1 MASNPPNK
9 NDDGQS
15 DAAPEI
21 SGDEGESV
29 VGSTELSVDKTQDTN
44 EGQVAAKSTEQQ
56 PKQTL
61 GTQSIFAKPP
71 RTTTY
76 RALRILGLFI
86 IIIAVIVA
94 VGSFWVM
101 TGASTIEPT
110 PQVWTGIWVTNGI
123 LVVLVVA
130 LVFTEIVVM
139 IQARMRRHSGA
150 RLRSRLV
157 GLFAMVATLPALLIA
172 VFAALTLNQGL
183 DQWFS
188 ERTRDIVENSRLIA
202 RSYLLEHAQ
211 VLRDDIIWVATELET
226 ARETFETDRERFQRV
241 LTALATTRSLP
252 FAQLLSG
259 DGDVLLRAQI
269 NVQGPEPSFPLA
281 VIKEAQEGVPTLL
294 TPGTTN
300 MVGAIVKLRGY
311 DDTFVFVARPVDQA
325 VIEYM
330 KLTDQNISE
339 YRLYASNRVVFQ
351 ITYGIMYLGLALVL
365 LLAALWIGM
374 ALANRFVDPIRN
386 LMIASSRVA
395 KGRLDTQV
403 PIVENSGDLRDLG
416 VSFNSMINQLA
427 SQRRELL
434 DANDTNELRRQFTE
448 AVVEGVSAGV
458 VGLDADGAITLV
470 NRRSCDIFGADE
482 LDLMGL
488 EISHVVPEL
497 SSIIERA
504 KSSRHGQIR
513 DQINLGTEAEQRTY
527 QVQLTREG
535 TITESKGFVVTLD
548 DITDLVSAQRTS
560 AWADVARRIAH
571 EIKNPLT
578 PIQLSAERLRKRY
591 AKKLEGDFEVFD
603 KCTSTIIRQVGDIGR
618 MVDEFSSFARMPSAI
633 LERADLSD
641 TIRQAVFLESVR
653 LPQIEIEADLPL
665 ETIYAHFDVRL
676 ISQALTNLI
685 KNAVEALE
693 NVGIQNID
701 GPKIIIKT
709 SMQDNFVTVDI
720 CDNGRGWPQ
729 DNRLRLLE
737 PYMTT
742 REKGTGLGLA
752 IVAKIIEQHGGNV
765 ELLDAGDA
773 LGTSAEKEGSR
784 GACFRFTLPL
794 QSLDEQSD
802 NVEQN
807 KTDQDKTKT
816 EKPETEELASKQ
828 PDLMIKENSSSKNKN
843 SSRKISS
850 E

>member
-1 MASNPPNK
+1 MVSRPPDM
-9 NDDGQS
+9 NDREADEEEAVEKKPSESTPVEEEMTDRNRMERPDRQTGIRTG
-15 DAAPEI
+15 P
-21 SGDEGESV
+21 GDTP
-29 VGSTELSVDKTQDTN
+29 STRPLKTN
-44 EGQVAAKSTEQQ
+44 
-56 PKQTL
+56 
-61 GTQSIFAKPP
+61 
-71 RTTTY
+71 TY
-76 RALRILGLFI
+76 RAIRILGLFI

-94 VGSFWVM
+94 VGSFWIM
-101 TGASTIEPT
+101 TGASTIEPN
-110 PQVWTGIWVTNGI
+110 PRVWTAIWIANGL
-123 LVVLVVA
+123 LVILVVA
-130 LVFTEIVVM
+130 LVLTEIVVM
-139 IQARMRRHSGA
+139 VQARMRKQSGA

-157 GLFAMVATLPALLIA
+157 GLFAMVATVPALLIA

-188 ERTRDIVENSRLIA
+188 ERTRDIVENSRLVA

-226 ARETFETDRERFQRV
+226 ARETFETDRVRFQRV

-252 FAQLLSG
+252 FTQLVSR
-259 DGDVLLRAQI
+259 DGDTLLRAQI
-269 NVQGPEPSFPLA
+269 NVPGPEPAFPLA
-281 VIKEAQEGVPTLL
+281 VIKEVQEGVPTLL
-294 TPGTTN
+294 TPGDTN
-300 MVGAIVKLRGY
+300 MVGAIIKLRGY
-311 DDTFVFVARPVDQA
+311 DDVYLFVARPVDQA

-339 YRLYASNRVVFQ
+339 YRLYASNRLVFQ

-374 ALANRFVDPIRN
+374 ALANRFIDPIRN
-386 LMIASSRVA
+386 LMIASSRVSR
-395 KGRLDTQV
+395 GRLDTQV
-403 PIVENSGDLRDLG
+403 PIVEKSGDLHDLG
-416 VSFNSMINQLA
+416 VRFNRMINQLA
-427 SQRRELL
+427 NQRQELL
-434 DANDTNELRRQFTE
+434 DANETNELRRQFTE

-482 LDLMGL
+482 LDLMGR
-488 EISHVVPEL
+488 EITRVVPEL

-513 DQINLGTEAEQRTY
+513 DQINLGPESDQRTY

-535 TITESKGFVVTLD
+535 TMTESKGFVVTLD

-591 AKKLEGDFEVFD
+591 GKKLDDDREVFD
-603 KCTSTIIRQVGDIGR
+603 KCINTIVRQVGDIGR
-618 MVDEFSSFARMPSAI
+618 MVDEFSSFARMPSAV
-633 LERADLSD
+633 LEQADLSD

-653 LPQIEIEADLPL
+653 LPQIEIEAELPIN
-665 ETIYAHFDVRL
+665 TIYACFDGRL

-693 NVGIQNID
+693 NVGLQNIEN
-701 GPKIIIKT
+701 PRIIIKT
-709 SMQDNFVTVDI
+709 TLLDDFVAVDV
-720 CDNGRGWPQ
+720 CDNGMGWPEE
-729 DNRLRLLE
+729 NRSRLLE

-752 IVAKIIEQHGGNV
+752 IVAKIIEQHGGSV
-765 ELLDAGDA
+765 ELRDA
-773 LGTSAEKEGSR
+773 LDENGNRR

-794 QSLDEQSD
+794 RARPKDMKEEADAPPGHRDQPSGAQERAGKKTVRPKD
-802 NVEQN
+802 NASKETDFAANDLVAKE
-807 KTDQDKTKT
+807 KTSKT
-816 EKPETEELASKQ
+816 LAS
-828 PDLMIKENSSSKNKN
+828 E
-843 SSRKISS
+843 
-850 E
+850 